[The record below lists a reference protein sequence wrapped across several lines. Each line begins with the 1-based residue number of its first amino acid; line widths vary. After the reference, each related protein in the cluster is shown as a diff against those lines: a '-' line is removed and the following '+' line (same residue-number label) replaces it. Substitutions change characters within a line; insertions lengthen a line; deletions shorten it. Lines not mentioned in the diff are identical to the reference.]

1 MISFDINILV
11 SATASVPD
19 AGRVISLSPA
29 SGMDHFIVSGGVRQ
43 CNNPQSRNTNRGHPP
58 KAIDAWGGALPIQ
71 AGYPDDLAAALEAV
85 RGHWL
90 PFWGAMLWFRRNVPA
105 YGACSPKICKM
116 PSS

>member
-11 SATASVPD
+11 YATASVPD
-19 AGRVISLSPA
+19 AGRVISLSRERDGPFYCPA

-43 CNNPQSRNTNRGHPP
+43 CNDPQSRNTNRGHPP

-90 PFWGAMLWFRRNVPA
+90 PFWGRDAVV
-105 YGACSPKICKM
+105 
-116 PSS
+116 